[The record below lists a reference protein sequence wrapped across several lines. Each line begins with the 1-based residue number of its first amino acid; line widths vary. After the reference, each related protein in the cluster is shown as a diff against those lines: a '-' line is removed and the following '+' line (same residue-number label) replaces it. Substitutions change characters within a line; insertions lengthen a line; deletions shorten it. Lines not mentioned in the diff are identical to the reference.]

1 MTCNWLCWQEPCE
14 LRSKSGT
21 PVVSRARITEVL
33 EHDAVIRRYYWW
45 SKAVLDGLQ
54 MGDDGEE
61 ASTNDGYHSLTLHSV
76 ASSAAHHTGNPF
88 AAGNTPRISA
98 GESSTSSLL
107 HLVWPHRLLQA
118 PRRLQGRA
126 PHRVS
131 ALKPEAMQPI
141 MPC

>member
-14 LRSKSGT
+14 LRSKSGF
-21 PVVSRARITEVL
+21 PVVSRARITEML

-61 ASTNDGYHSLTLHSV
+61 ASTTDGYHSLTLHSV

-98 GESSTSSLL
+98 GESSTSLAPPSGLAPSLASSTTT
-107 HLVWPHRLLQA
+107 A
-118 PRRLQGRA
+118 PRTSAPQGER
-126 PHRVS
+126 
-131 ALKPEAMQPI
+131 PET
-141 MPC
+141 